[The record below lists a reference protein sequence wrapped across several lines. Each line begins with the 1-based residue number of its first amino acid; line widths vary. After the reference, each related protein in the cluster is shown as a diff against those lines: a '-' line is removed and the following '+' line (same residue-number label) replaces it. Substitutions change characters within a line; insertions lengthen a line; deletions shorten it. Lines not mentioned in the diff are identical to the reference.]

1 MNEEIQEPTE
11 AENQS
16 PETPQESDG
25 VEYESQ
31 EEEQEQE
38 TQPEEKETPAE
49 DPEKLKKAFDK
60 KIARMTFQRKEEERR
75 RIEAEEKLK
84 KFESKPKAKSD
95 IPDAYDPNYEAKLNE
110 YIKTEAERI
119 AESKLQ
125 VEQRQA
131 ALRQEQEQ
139 IAKSI
144 EKMKAGATKYGIT
157 SAELDEA
164 DKRVAMFIRDPQLA
178 RYILSHDKSPLI
190 IKHLANSIDE
200 LENISGMNAVDAAAY
215 IASTVAPNAE
225 KLRPK
230 VTKTPKPLDIPK
242 GRGAGEKKDR
252 FLEGVTFE

>member
-16 PETPQESDG
+16 DE
-25 VEYESQ
+25 VEIEAG
-31 EEEQEQE
+31 EQEPEQQ
-38 TQPEEKETPAE
+38 QPDEKEAPAE

-144 EKMKAGATKYGIT
+144 EKMRAGATRYGIT
-157 SAELDEA
+157 ADELDEA

-200 LENISGMNAVDAAAY
+200 LESISGMNAVDAAAY